1 MPSPRPAS
9 QTPPGVWA
17 QLQDWGREAP
27 GGWLLA
33 RGAASRLVLDE
44 GRRGVRCGSPALAG
58 PGQALAEPAAAGLA
72 VVLGRRRKS
81 GPAGKFARSQCVGTP
96 GCCAESAASVQ
107 RCPSQRGA
115 QHWKLPSQMR
125 YLFFLEAGSHMPK
138 LAECPQVTASSRAL
152 SCSPMP
158 AALPH
163 LQQVA
168 RAGWDPVPH
177 TRRVLCLCSQVPH
190 RLGTPHLVQPHA
202 QRVPP
207 ACPSP
212 RTSPLC
218 PAQPDLLLC
227 AVPVPSRCAPAA
239 RAACS
244 QRPLNTRY
252 QAPARQSY
260 F

>member
-1 MPSPRPAS
+1 MGSGLGKGFALPVWGGGAVCSCVPAGLGG
-9 QTPPGVWA
+9 PPCVGA
-17 QLQDWGREAP
+17 
-27 GGWLLA
+27 LLA
-33 RGAASRLVLDE
+33 ARAA
-44 GRRGVRCGSPALAG
+44 
-58 PGQALAEPAAAGLA
+58 
-72 VVLGRRRKS
+72 
-81 GPAGKFARSQCVGTP
+81 
-96 GCCAESAASVQ
+96 
-107 RCPSQRGA
+107 CPSDAR
-115 QHWKLPSQMR
+115 LREEPSTGSCHPS
-125 YLFFLEAGSHMPK
+125 LLFLEAGSHMPK
-138 LAECPQVTASSRAL
+138 LAKCPQVTASSHAL
-152 SCSPMP
+152 SCSPTP

-177 TRRVLCLCSQVPH
+177 TQRVLCHCSQVPH

-239 RAACS
+239 GAACS

>member
-1 MPSPRPAS
+1 MAS
-9 QTPPGVWA
+9 DHGGCKRSSCVWGPGVGWG
-17 QLQDWGREAP
+17 QGWGRGLLCLCGEEALCAAVRQR
-27 GGWLLA
+27 GWGFL
-33 RGAASRLVLDE
+33 
-44 GRRGVRCGSPALAG
+44 PAWEPCSQ
-58 PGQALAEPAAAGLA
+58 PGQPA
-72 VVLGRRRKS
+72 R
-81 GPAGKFARSQCVGTP
+81 
-96 GCCAESAASVQ
+96 

-115 QHWKLPSQMR
+115 QHWKLPSQMQ
-125 YLFFLEAGSHMPK
+125 YLFFLKAGSHMPK
-138 LAECPQVTASSRAL
+138 LAKCPQVTASSHAL
-152 SCSPMP
+152 SCSPTP

-177 TRRVLCLCSQVPH
+177 TRRVLCHCSQVPH

-218 PAQPDLLLC
+218 PVQPDLLLC

-239 RAACS
+239 GAACS

>member
-1 MPSPRPAS
+1 MYLSRAR
-9 QTPPGVWA
+9 
-17 QLQDWGREAP
+17 GREGWPVTTVGARDP
-27 GGWLLA
+27 AVRGG
-33 RGAASRLVLDE
+33 LVLVGVRAGE
-44 GRRGVRCGSPALAG
+44 GVCSTCAGRRRCVQLCDSDSGAGGTSLRGSPACSKGSL
-58 PGQALAEPAAAGLA
+58 P
-72 VVLGRRRKS
+72 
-81 GPAGKFARSQCVGTP
+81 
-96 GCCAESAASVQ
+96 Q